1 MKILLS
7 LIIITA
13 NYYSFTYGIYLWKRE
28 NNRLAAFGVLLI
40 TFMGI
45 IVPIVDL
52 YIKM

>member
-7 LIIITA
+7 LIIIMA

-28 NNRLAAFGVLLI
+28 NNKLAAFGVLFI

-45 IVPIVDL
+45 VVPIVDL
-52 YIKM
+52 YLSM